1 MLIIGIDP
9 GISGSICFFQDGKII
24 DVVEMP
30 TMTEGKKNKKQVN
43 GSQIFNEISDRIRKL
58 DKRDIKEII
67 EQVSA
72 MPGQGV
78 TSMFNFGQSF
88 GILKGICSAMQ
99 LPMYFVRPAKW
110 KKYFNLI
117 NSEKDASRTRAI
129 EIFPYFS
136 GQLSRKKD
144 SNKADAILI
153 ASFYYETYKI
163 EEQKKNT
170 RQIHDTFKCEVLN
183 MEADIASQ
191 AVGLGTNTDFSLISL
206 FLRADIIVKSVII
219 ILIVCSIYSWAVIID
234 KFRLFKKINKSSDDF
249 EEKFWDSKSAET
261 FYNSLPAK
269 VDDPMAIVFKDTMES
284 LLKKKFK
291 SNLSEKMSTFLEV
304 GIEKQMSKID
314 KGFTFLATVGSTAP
328 FIGLFGTV
336 WGIMNSFQSIAIS
349 RNTSLAIVA
358 PGIAE
363 ALFATA
369 LGLLAAIP
377 AVVAYNKFNTDSQKY
392 SQKLENFSKRFL
404 TII

>member
-9 GISGSICFFQDGKII
+9 GISGSICFLQDGKIV

-43 GSQIFNEISDRIRKL
+43 GSQIVNEILEKIKDL
-58 DKRDIKEII
+58 DKREIKVVI

-88 GILKGICSAMQ
+88 GILKGICSSMQ

-136 GQLSRKKD
+136 NQLSRKKD

-163 EEQKKNT
+163 EE
-170 RQIHDTFKCEVLN
+170 
-183 MEADIASQ
+183 
-191 AVGLGTNTDFSLISL
+191 
-206 FLRADIIVKSVII
+206 
-219 ILIVCSIYSWAVIID
+219 
-234 KFRLFKKINKSSDDF
+234 
-249 EEKFWDSKSAET
+249 
-261 FYNSLPAK
+261 
-269 VDDPMAIVFKDTMES
+269 
-284 LLKKKFK
+284 
-291 SNLSEKMSTFLEV
+291 
-304 GIEKQMSKID
+304 
-314 KGFTFLATVGSTAP
+314 
-328 FIGLFGTV
+328 
-336 WGIMNSFQSIAIS
+336 
-349 RNTSLAIVA
+349 
-358 PGIAE
+358 
-363 ALFATA
+363 
-369 LGLLAAIP
+369 
-377 AVVAYNKFNTDSQKY
+377 
-392 SQKLENFSKRFL
+392 
-404 TII
+404 

>member
-43 GSQIFNEISDRIRKL
+43 GSQIFNEISYRIKKL
-58 DKRDIKEII
+58 DKKDVKVII

-153 ASFYYETYKI
+153 ASFYYETYKT
-163 EEQKKNT
+163 EE
-170 RQIHDTFKCEVLN
+170 
-183 MEADIASQ
+183 
-191 AVGLGTNTDFSLISL
+191 
-206 FLRADIIVKSVII
+206 
-219 ILIVCSIYSWAVIID
+219 
-234 KFRLFKKINKSSDDF
+234 
-249 EEKFWDSKSAET
+249 
-261 FYNSLPAK
+261 
-269 VDDPMAIVFKDTMES
+269 
-284 LLKKKFK
+284 
-291 SNLSEKMSTFLEV
+291 
-304 GIEKQMSKID
+304 
-314 KGFTFLATVGSTAP
+314 
-328 FIGLFGTV
+328 
-336 WGIMNSFQSIAIS
+336 
-349 RNTSLAIVA
+349 
-358 PGIAE
+358 
-363 ALFATA
+363 
-369 LGLLAAIP
+369 
-377 AVVAYNKFNTDSQKY
+377 
-392 SQKLENFSKRFL
+392 
-404 TII
+404 

>member
-43 GSQIFNEISDRIRKL
+43 GSQIFNEISFRVKKL
-58 DKRDIKEII
+58 DKKDVKVII

-153 ASFYYETYKI
+153 ASFYYETYKT
-163 EEQKKNT
+163 EE
-170 RQIHDTFKCEVLN
+170 
-183 MEADIASQ
+183 
-191 AVGLGTNTDFSLISL
+191 
-206 FLRADIIVKSVII
+206 
-219 ILIVCSIYSWAVIID
+219 
-234 KFRLFKKINKSSDDF
+234 
-249 EEKFWDSKSAET
+249 
-261 FYNSLPAK
+261 
-269 VDDPMAIVFKDTMES
+269 
-284 LLKKKFK
+284 
-291 SNLSEKMSTFLEV
+291 
-304 GIEKQMSKID
+304 
-314 KGFTFLATVGSTAP
+314 
-328 FIGLFGTV
+328 
-336 WGIMNSFQSIAIS
+336 
-349 RNTSLAIVA
+349 
-358 PGIAE
+358 
-363 ALFATA
+363 
-369 LGLLAAIP
+369 
-377 AVVAYNKFNTDSQKY
+377 
-392 SQKLENFSKRFL
+392 
-404 TII
+404 